1 MPHHLPRPST
11 PHIAPHTSLPPALQ
25 VGALKQMIDMLG
37 PLGGFA
43 FALSLDF
50 ELTKWDL

>member
-1 MPHHLPRPST
+1 
-11 PHIAPHTSLPPALQ
+11 
-25 VGALKQMIDMLG
+25 MIDYLQ